1 MHAEDVNSMT
11 EQCVLE
17 AESRVGSGKSAVRRL
32 RREGEKV
39 PGVVYGGGGEPVLV
53 AVELRFLTKAM
64 EQQAF
69 FSQIIQLQ
77 IDGESEQAILR
88 DLQRHPA
95 NEKVLHLDFM
105 RVRADTPIQISVPLR
120 FLNEDKCIGVRE
132 SGGNISH
139 NLIEVEITCLPAALP
154 ASLDIDVEN
163 LDLGQALHLSDLEL
177 PEGVS
182 IVALSVGEEHDTPV
196 VSVQAPRGG
205 LEDEE
210 EVGEEDLLEGEE
222 EVPGEEE
229 DSDADDE
236 GDAPTD

>member
-1 MHAEDVNSMT
+1 MHAEDVSSMT

-17 AESRVGSGKSAVRRL
+17 AESRVRCGKSAARRL
-32 RREGEKV
+32 RREGNKV

-77 IDGESEQAILR
+77 IDGQSEQAILR

-95 NEKVLHLDFM
+95 NEKVLHLDFL

-132 SGGNISH
+132 RGGNISH
-139 NLIEVEITCLPAALP
+139 NLIEVEVTCLPAALP
-154 ASLDIDVEN
+154 ASLDVDVEN

-182 IVALSVGEEHDTPV
+182 IVALSVGEERDTPV

-205 LEDEE
+205 LEDEDE
-210 EVGEEDLLEGEE
+210 AGEEGLLEGEE
-222 EVPGEEE
+222 EMPGEE

>member
-1 MHAEDVNSMT
+1 MT

-17 AESRVGSGKSAVRRL
+17 AESRLGAGKAAVRRL
-32 RREGEKV
+32 RREGNKV

-77 IDGESEQAILR
+77 IDGEPEQAILR
-88 DLQRHPA
+88 DLQRHPV
-95 NEKVLHLDFM
+95 NERVLHLDFM
-105 RVRADTPIQISVPLR
+105 RVRADMPIQISVPLR

-154 ASLDIDVEN
+154 AFLDIDVEN

-210 EVGEEDLLEGEE
+210 EAGDEDLLEGEE

-236 GDAPTD
+236 GDAPTN

>member
-1 MHAEDVNSMT
+1 MA

-17 AESRVGSGKSAVRRL
+17 AGTRVARGKSAARQL
-32 RREGEKV
+32 RRDANKI
-39 PGVVYGGGGEPVLV
+39 PGVVYGGGGDTVLV
-53 AVELRFLTKAM
+53 EVETRLLSKAM

-69 FSQIIQLQ
+69 FSQIIELN
-77 IDGESEQAILR
+77 IDGESEPAVLR

-95 NEKVLHLDFM
+95 NERVLHLDFL
-105 RVRADTPIQISVPLR
+105 RIQADKPIQISVPLR
-120 FLNEDKCIGVRE
+120 FLNEDACVGVRQ

-139 NLIEVEITCLPAALP
+139 NLIEVEILCLPADLP
-154 ASLDIDVEN
+154 TSLDVDVEN

-182 IVALSVGEEHDTPV
+182 IVALSVGDEQNTPV

-210 EVGEEDLLEGEE
+210 EAGEEDLLEGEE
-222 EVPGEEE
+222 EMPEDAE
-229 DSDADDE
+229 DSDAADE
-236 GDAPTD
+236 GDTSTD

>member
-1 MHAEDVNSMT
+1 MA

-17 AESRVGSGKSAVRRL
+17 AETRAGRGKSAVRRL
-32 RREGEKV
+32 RREANRV
-39 PGVVYGGGGEPVLV
+39 PGVVYGGGQDTVLV
-53 AVELRFLTKAM
+53 EVELRLLAKAM
-64 EQQAF
+64 EDQAF

-77 IDGESEQAILR
+77 IDGESEQAVLR

-95 NEKVLHLDFM
+95 NERVLHFDFM
-105 RVRADTPIQISVPLR
+105 RIQADKPIQISVPLR
-120 FLNEDKCIGVRE
+120 FLNEDTCVGVRL

-154 ASLDIDVEN
+154 ASIDVDVEN

-177 PEGVS
+177 PEGVV
-182 IVALSVGEEHDTPV
+182 IVALATSDEHDTPV

-210 EVGEEDLLEGEE
+210 EEALEDELLEGEE
-222 EVPGEEE
+222 ETPGEAE
-229 DSDADDE
+229 DSAAADEDDAS
-236 GDAPTD
+236 TD

>member
-1 MHAEDVNSMT
+1 MT

-32 RREGEKV
+32 RREGNKV
-39 PGVVYGGGGEPVLV
+39 PGVVYGGGGDPVLV

-77 IDGESEQAILR
+77 IDGQSEQAILR

-154 ASLDIDVEN
+154 ASIDVDVEH
-163 LDLGQALHLSDLEL
+163 LDLGQTLHLSDLEL
-177 PEGVS
+177 PEGVV
-182 IVALSVGEEHDTPV
+182 IVALATSDEHDTPV
-196 VSVQAPRGG
+196 VSVQVPRGG
-205 LEDEE
+205 LEEE
-210 EVGEEDLLEGEE
+210 EALEEELLEGEE
-222 EVPGEEE
+222 ETAEEGEDAAAADE
-229 DSDADDE
+229 DDAS
-236 GDAPTD
+236 TD